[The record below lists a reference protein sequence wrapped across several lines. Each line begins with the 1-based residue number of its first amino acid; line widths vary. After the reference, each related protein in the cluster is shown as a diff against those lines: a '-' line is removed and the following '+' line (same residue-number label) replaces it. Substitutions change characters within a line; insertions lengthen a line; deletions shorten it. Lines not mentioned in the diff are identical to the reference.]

1 MVKKSSYFTIVFEG
15 DIYYFHNGKLD
26 IWVHHSS
33 ALRCINLKMIFNL
46 YFTLQPKLFQLF
58 QGLLEKYDPQQYLIE
73 NFIKLTSCSS
83 NLVEYLFF
91 HIRLWKMYHVPLK
104 DLWMSLRT
112 SSKIQIIINNLMLFK
127 HQNGLLLIT
136 QEKKKEKITP
146 YCHYPFTSPCH
157 VRSCFICFS
166 RNSILQKFLGTRH
179 LFKTRHLTFNLKLLT
194 HRQRD

>member
-1 MVKKSSYFTIVFEG
+1 MICILYHLGMYTYIHIFETPKSQILPKGTVNRIGES
-15 DIYYFHNGKLD
+15 
-26 IWVHHSS
+26 
-33 ALRCINLKMIFNL
+33 
-46 YFTLQPKLFQLF
+46 PKLFQLF
-58 QGLLEKYDPQQYLIE
+58 QGLLEKYDPRQYLIE

-146 YCHYPFTSPCH
+146 YCHYPFTSSCH
-157 VRSCFICFS
+157 VKSCFICF
-166 RNSILQKFLGTRH
+166 
-179 LFKTRHLTFNLKLLT
+179 
-194 HRQRD
+194 